1 MKRIKHFILILL
13 NVAMIMPFLVMAL
26 PSNVYAYA
34 YTTRNWD
41 NAVIEA
47 TTTAQENYIRGLDFS
62 TIEAASVTV
71 FGRWA
76 LSEGDGDN
84 GSSFSA
90 TLEAYDMKGVLLASN
105 TKSKQITTNSTIEP
119 FIDLSDVN
127 TQGYLKITYMGSY
140 FNDRWDNWTVYAS
153 PRPAYL
159 YIKEEPKFN
168 ANSYV
173 QSNGNL
179 T

>member
-13 NVAMIMPFLVMAL
+13 SVAMIMPFLVMAL

-34 YTTRNWD
+34 YTTINWD

-76 LSEGDGDN
+76 LSQGDGDD
-84 GSSFSA
+84 GSSF
-90 TLEAYDMKGVLLASN
+90 
-105 TKSKQITTNSTIEP
+105 
-119 FIDLSDVN
+119 
-127 TQGYLKITYMGSY
+127 
-140 FNDRWDNWTVYAS
+140 
-153 PRPAYL
+153 
-159 YIKEEPKFN
+159 
-168 ANSYV
+168 
-173 QSNGNL
+173 
-179 T
+179 